1 MSKPTRR
8 AMILAAG
15 RGERMRPLTDTL
27 PKPMLEIA
35 GKPLIFY
42 HLEKLAVAGFEE
54 VVINHAWCGEVMQ
67 DAIGDGQQFG
77 LSVRWSAEPAGGL
90 ETAGGIVRALPM
102 LGSAPFLVVNGDVW
116 SDFDYAKLD
125 TLADNDLGHLVL
137 VRNPPHHL
145 NGDFTLQG
153 TRVGLPNTDKQPKV
167 PTYTFAGISLL
178 SPRLFTGMDDSY
190 CKLKPL
196 FERAIAS
203 QQLSASIHHQQWC
216 DVGTPARYAEL
227 NASVC
232 RPTSLDLE

>member
-1 MSKPTRR
+1 MGKPVRR

-15 RGERMRPLTDTL
+15 RGERMRPLTDTQ

-42 HLEKLAVAGFEE
+42 HLEKLVAAGVEE

-67 DAIGDGQQFG
+67 EAIGDGQQFG
-77 LSVRWSAEPAGGL
+77 LNVCWSAEPAGGL

-125 TLADNDLGHLVL
+125 TLANHDLGHLVL
-137 VRNPPHHL
+137 VRNPQHHPD
-145 NGDFTLQG
+145 GDFTLQG
-153 TRVGLPNTDKQPKV
+153 VRLGLPESEQQSGL
-167 PTYTFAGISLL
+167 PTFTFAGISLL
-178 SPRLFTGMDDSY
+178 SPQLFAGMDDSY

-203 QQLSASIHHQQWC
+203 QQLSGRVHDQQWC

-232 RPTSLDLE
+232 RPTGLDLE